1 LWHNSVLGL
10 FRVLKSYWSWL
21 LIFDEE
27 SIKSDMDTFTDEQWM
42 RHALALAL
50 QADASNEVPVGAV
63 IVRDGTIIGEGFN
76 QPISRLDPSAHAE
89 ILALRD
95 AGQAVDNYRLPGAT
109 MYVTVEPCT
118 MCAGAVIHSRIARL
132 VYAASEPKAGAVCSH
147 FQLFDQPQMNHKVE
161 WLGGVLASDASS
173 IVQAFFARRRD
184 EKKRGKRG

>member
-27 SIKSDMDTFTDEQWM
+27 SSKSDIDTFTDEQWM

-76 QPISRLDPSAHAE
+76 QPITRLDPSAHAE